1 MDFTFSAEQIEL
13 GAVVRS
19 FLDDH
24 APESEVRRLMA
35 DERGWDPAIW
45 ARLATEIGLQGLAV
59 PELYGGAGFGPLELG
74 VAFEE
79 MGRALLCAPFLSSI
93 GLAATALLAS
103 GDEGACKEYLPAI
116 AAGETVATL
125 ALNED
130 SGSWTEPA
138 VTTRADR
145 GAGGWRLSGD
155 KTYVLDGHTA
165 GLLLVVARSRAGTGV
180 FAVDVCAAAPGV
192 TRTALPT
199 LDQTRKQAR
208 IELRDAPA
216 RLIGEDGAGWAA
228 VEQALRVGAVLL
240 AAEQVGGASRVLD
253 MAVRYAKDRHQF
265 GRPIGSFQAIKHKC
279 ADMVL
284 QLEAARSA
292 AYHALWAAAS
302 DVSGGSGTA
311 ELPVAASLAKVYC
324 SEAYTFCA
332 GENVQIHG
340 GIGFTWE
347 HPAHLYLKRAK
358 SSETLLGSPA
368 FHRERLAT
376 LVGI

>member
-1 MDFTFSAEQIEL
+1 MDFTFSPEQVEL

-24 APESEVRRLMA
+24 APEAQVRRLMA
-35 DERGWDPAIW
+35 DERGWDPATW
-45 ARLATEIGLQGLAV
+45 TRLAAEIGLQGLAI
-59 PELYGGAGFGPLELG
+59 PEIYGGAGFGLIELG

-79 MGRALLCAPFLSSI
+79 MGRALLGAPFLSSV
-93 GLAATALLAS
+93 GLAATTLLAS
-103 GDEGACKEYLPAI
+103 GDEAACKEYLPAI
-116 AAGETVATL
+116 ASGETVATL
-125 ALNED
+125 ALTED
-130 SGSWTEPA
+130 SGSWVEPG
-138 VTTRADR
+138 VTTCADQ
-145 GAGGWRLSGD
+145 GAGGWRVSGD

-165 GLLLVVARSRAGTGV
+165 GLLLVVARSPAGTGV
-180 FAVDVCAAAPGV
+180 FAVDVPVAGAPGV
-192 TRTALPT
+192 TRTPLPT

-208 IELRDAPA
+208 IDLRDAPA
-216 RLIGEDGAGWAA
+216 RLVGEDGAGWAA

-240 AAEQVGGASRVLD
+240 AAEQVAGASRVLD
-253 MAVRYAKDRHQF
+253 MAVQYAKDRHQF

-279 ADMVL
+279 ADMVM

-292 AYHALWAAAS
+292 AYYALWAGAS
-302 DVSGGSGTA
+302 DGAGGTG
-311 ELPVAASLAKVYC
+311 EFPIAAGLAKVYC
-324 SEAYTFCA
+324 SQAYTFCA

-347 HPAHLYLKRAK
+347 HPAHLYLKRAR